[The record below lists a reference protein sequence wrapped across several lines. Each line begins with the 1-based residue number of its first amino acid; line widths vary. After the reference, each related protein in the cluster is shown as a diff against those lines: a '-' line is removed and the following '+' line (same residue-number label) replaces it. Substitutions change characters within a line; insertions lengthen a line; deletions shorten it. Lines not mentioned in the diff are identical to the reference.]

1 MCSRES
7 FETPFTLNFVGLIK
21 SLFHQILFFYF
32 QRQYEVPEYLAL
44 LNPGETPGKNLP
56 SPPEYQPPYTTGPPP
71 ADLEESPEYA
81 DYADLDELEKISA
94 NEASNKS
101 LNGEQCYLTP
111 LHNVPE
117 GPNYDYANE
126 SMYDVLEGPDPHIYG
141 SVNLGFEPP
150 AYEVPERPDFN

>member
-1 MCSRES
+1 M
-7 FETPFTLNFVGLIK
+7 
-21 SLFHQILFFYF
+21 
-32 QRQYEVPEYLAL
+32 
-44 LNPGETPGKNLP
+44 
-56 SPPEYQPPYTTGPPP
+56 
-71 ADLEESPEYA
+71 EESPEYA

-111 LHNVPE
+111 LNNVPE

-150 AYEVPERPDFN
+150 AYEVPERPDFNWTGRSVLNMRDSEGLAVIHCLRGEGGGE